1 MVTHFLVTNSDA
13 EATCSQGKKRNVTGK
28 RIILFA
34 TSSHVA
40 SSFYPSSILLVY
52 TLPASALLF
61 SNTHLDIVCNLVT
74 IHNCN

>member
-1 MVTHFLVTNSDA
+1 MA
-13 EATCSQGKKRNVTGK
+13 GK

-40 SSFYPSSILLVY
+40 SFYPSSIFFVY

-61 SNTHLDIVCNLVT
+61 ANTHLDIVSNLVYT